1 MFSNECTGVGLSV
14 PKDRGKKFLVCAA
27 ARKNQGGSIPAL
39 KMKEWC
45 QKFNHALDH
54 CLRTELTT
62 SDLTEAKLF
71 TVVETQFLSDYG
83 VDLREESKTQISY
96 YLHIENL
103 HLKLK
108 KVLTQSI
115 NISTSVPGTSSFLQY
130 AASLYESFPEFRDSL
145 IVALI
150 NASINITM

>member
-1 MFSNECTGVGLSV
+1 MGLAV

-83 VDLREESKTQISY
+83 VDLREESKTQVSY
-96 YLHIENL
+96 YPYMGNFP
-103 HLKLK
+103 LKLK
-108 KVLTQSI
+108 KGANSI
-115 NISTSVPGTSSFLQY
+115 KYYIYFFTWSLFLP
-130 AASLYESFPEFRDSL
+130 SRCRK
-145 IVALI
+145 
-150 NASINITM
+150 SI